1 MTSTA
6 VPIRHDDRF
15 FIGGE
20 WVEPSSSDV
29 IKVIDSSTEQ
39 LYFSVPEAR
48 EADMARAVDA
58 ARQAFDQGPWPRLSH
73 AERAEYLRAIAE
85 GLRGKGEEAGQL
97 WPRESGAL
105 FAIAQYTAGGMAGVF
120 DYYAGLAS
128 TFPFEE
134 QMKPTMG
141 GEFGLLVREPV
152 GVVGAIIPW
161 NAPLSLISYKI
172 APALL
177 AGCTVV
183 LKSSPEAP
191 GDAYLFAE
199 IAEDIGLPPG
209 VLNVVTADRE
219 VSELLVRNPGID
231 KITFTGSTAAGRR
244 IASLCGERIARCT
257 LELGGKS
264 AAVVLDDMDLQ
275 AAAGAITGAEC
286 FLSGQV
292 CSSLTRIIVS
302 RSRHD
307 ELVEALAGT
316 FSQVKVGDPFDPQT
330 QMGPLAMDRQRDRVE
345 GYIAKGIA
353 EGATLATGGGR
364 PKDLER
370 GYYIEPT
377 VFGNVD
383 NQSTIAREEIFG
395 PVLSVI
401 RGRQRGPRRHPGQ
414 RHDLRPQ
421 RLRLHQRRQP
431 GAPGGRPTPL
441 RHGWSQRLPHRLRH
455 GVRRLQ
461 AVRPGPGRR
470 DGGPAALPRDQD
482 GHPERRPL
490 QLVRRARARVLPTGW
505 VSREPIRMA
514 LPDCRAHRRSPT
526 GLRPSFRR
534 SRRGSAAA
542 SRRSATGSTA

>member
-20 WVEPSSSDV
+20 WVEPASADV

-39 LYFSVPEAR
+39 VYFSVPEAR

-58 ARQAFDQGPWPRLSH
+58 ARQAFDSGPWPRLSH
-73 AERAEYLRAIAE
+73 AERAEYLRAIGE
-85 GLRGKGEEAGQL
+85 GLRGKGEEAGQI

-120 DYYAGLAS
+120 DFYAGLAS

-172 APALL
+172 APALI

-191 GDAYLFAE
+191 GSAYLFAE

-307 ELVEALAGT
+307 DLVDALAST

-401 RGRQRGPRRHPGQ
+401 AADNEDH
-414 RHDLRPQ
+414 
-421 RLRLHQRRQP
+421 
-431 GAPGGRPTPL
+431 
-441 RHGWSQRLPHRLRH
+441 
-455 GVRRLQ
+455 
-461 AVRPGPGRR
+461 AVTLANDTIYGLNASVFTN
-470 DGGPAALPRDQD
+470 D
-482 GHPERRPL
+482 
-490 QLVRRARARVLPTGW
+490 VNRARHVAGQLRSGTVGHNAFRTDFGMAFGGFKQSGLGREGGTEGLLPFLETKTVILNG
-505 VSREPIRMA
+505 EPT
-514 LPDCRAHRRSPT
+514 S
-526 GLRPSFRR
+526 S
-534 SRRGSAAA
+534 S
-542 SRRSATGSTA
+542 